1 MISRPHLD
9 FEVLF
14 FPGFSKCNLLGLL
27 GGKRREDMAAAPLRS
42 VLTFFFYFGFYFEGC
57 SSSFWRLLHDVI
69 PVRHD
74 EVVALRV
81 PWSWYRVKFL
91 MLKSGSRP
99 PPSYARTSRLRTIE
113 ATLKVVPCLRFT
125 RLYLSRDI
133 LCQ

>member
-1 MISRPHLD
+1 MSLRCWVPVHKKRCMISRPHLD

-42 VLTFFFYFGFYFEGC
+42 VLTFFYFGFYFAGC
-57 SSSFWRLLHDVI
+57 SSSFGRLLHDVI

-81 PWSWYRVKFL
+81 PWTWDDGELVSSEVLNAKKWKPPAALSTRAPRVW
-91 MLKSGSRP
+91 GR
-99 PPSYARTSRLRTIE
+99 
-113 ATLKVVPCLRFT
+113 
-125 RLYLSRDI
+125 
-133 LCQ
+133 